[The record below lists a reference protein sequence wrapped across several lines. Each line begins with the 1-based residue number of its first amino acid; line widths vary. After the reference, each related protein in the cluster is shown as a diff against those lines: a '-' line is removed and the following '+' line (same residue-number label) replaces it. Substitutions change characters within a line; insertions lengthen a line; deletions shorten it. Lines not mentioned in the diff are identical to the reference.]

1 MIIEPK
7 IRGYVCVTSHPI
19 GCAQHV
25 REQIEAARAAAPL
38 PHPPRRVLVVGSS
51 TGYGLA
57 ARIVAAFGAGAE
69 TFGVFYERAPSNGR
83 PASPGYY
90 NALAFEEEAAAV
102 GLPAGSLNGD
112 AFSDDVKDQVM
123 DRLEKEM
130 GPVDLVIYSLAA
142 PRRND
147 PRTGET
153 YKSVLKPI
161 GQSFRGKTVDT
172 DKNQVQE
179 VAIEPANQEEIE
191 ATVKVMGGE
200 DWERWIGALAER
212 GLLAPGF
219 RTAAFSYLGP
229 EVTWPIYRDGTIGRA
244 KEDLDRA
251 VEALNERYRELGG
264 EAVVAVNKAVVT
276 QASSA
281 IPVVPLY
288 VAVLFR
294 VMKEK
299 GLHEGCVEQMIRLF
313 GEKLSAEGSLP
324 VEEDGRVHL
333 DDREMREDVQE
344 EVRRLWPLLHS
355 DNLEEL
361 TDYAGYRREF
371 LRLFGFEVDGVDYRE
386 DVDPEKALVGGSAW

>member
-1 MIIEPK
+1 
-7 IRGYVCVTSHPI
+7 
-19 GCAQHV
+19 
-25 REQIEAARAAAPL
+25 
-38 PHPPRRVLVVGSS
+38 
-51 TGYGLA
+51 
-57 ARIVAAFGAGAE
+57 
-69 TFGVFYERAPSNGR
+69 
-83 PASPGYY
+83 
-90 NALAFEEEAAAV
+90 
-102 GLPAGSLNGD
+102 
-112 AFSDDVKDQVM
+112 
-123 DRLEKEM
+123 
-130 GPVDLVIYSLAA
+130 
-142 PRRND
+142 
-147 PRTGET
+147 
-153 YKSVLKPI
+153 
-161 GQSFRGKTVDT
+161 
-172 DKNQVQE
+172 
-179 VAIEPANQEEIE
+179 
-191 ATVKVMGGE
+191 
-200 DWERWIGALAER
+200 
-212 GLLAPGF
+212 
-219 RTAAFSYLGP
+219 
-229 EVTWPIYRDGTIGRA
+229 
-244 KEDLDRA
+244 
-251 VEALNERYRELGG
+251 
-264 EAVVAVNKAVVT
+264 VVT